1 MNPIEDSI
9 LTEQIIPENE
19 KSMLRNQSVMSNT
32 TDKTTTAKINVPQ
45 FIKEEKKPAK
55 GKLIY
60 RYSDAAQN
68 QSFQDT
74 DLMQYLAQNGVDAQK
89 NTIVFNKDLKKK
101 NLINLEYQE
110 EAPHCTTVLGIR
122 SEY

>member
-1 MNPIEDSI
+1 
-9 LTEQIIPENE
+9 
-19 KSMLRNQSVMSNT
+19 MSNT

-60 RYSDAAQN
+60 RHSGAAQN